1 MTETLNKEEFV
12 EKLCDVIV
20 TGMDRKDLERVVWDQ
35 IYEEMSGQDWVDI
48 RMMAED
54 YGLEVGG

>member
-1 MTETLNKEEFV
+1 MTDSFNKEEFI

-20 TGMDRKDLERVVWDQ
+20 AGMDRKDLERVVWDQ
-35 IYEEMSGQDWVDI
+35 IYEEMRDQDWVDI

-54 YGLEVGG
+54 YGLEDG